1 MTPSTLCCQTVLNR
15 VPNVFRRWPC
25 DGAVEIFLG
34 RYRSPAIENLTRLI
48 DHKHTGL
55 EEALG
60 MFDLP
65 VGTALQKLGF
75 SAARIK
81 GQPIAL
87 VTNAWDFLVWVTDI
101 LKVKV
106 PMSMC
111 LIGEIL
117 RFAGYG
123 IDFTACCANFVDN
136 AVVNIAP

>member
-1 MTPSTLCCQTVLNR
+1 MPTETFRCQPVLNR

-34 RYRSPAIENLTRLI
+34 RYRSPTVENLTRLI

-55 EEALG
+55 EEAFRVL
-60 MFDLP
+60 DLP
-65 VGTALQKLGF
+65 VGTALQKLAF

-87 VTNAWDFLVWVTDI
+87 VTNAWDFLVWVTNI

-123 IDFTACCANFVDN
+123 IDLTACCANFVDN